1 MDSITLE
8 NYRCFGERQTVRL
21 APLTLLVG
29 ENSTGKTSFLALIRA
44 LWDMAYLNRVPNF
57 REPPFDLGSFREIA
71 HHRGRRGG
79 SAKSF
84 RASFTG
90 GALASS
96 PKYRSHEGVFVER
109 DAAPYPIERSLS
121 SETTEVRLFPDRRVA
136 SLRRGME
143 VRETPFHLFAHDK
156 KNLLSEWDVVFILLE
171 HNGRGVGVKD
181 EFIKDIVSSLQEP
194 FAPEGARPFA
204 VAPVRSKP
212 QRTYDPTLQ
221 EYDAEGDYV
230 PSYFASLAFHKDP
243 DWDYLKSRVEEY
255 GAAAG
260 LFNKIQ
266 VKFFDKTS
274 IGPFQIQVQ
283 RHSPNHVGPWR
294 NIIDVGYGVS
304 QSLPILTEI
313 FRIGPPKML
322 LLQQPEVHLHPKAQ
336 AALGSLFSQ
345 VIGADKHR
353 QFIIETHSEYL
364 IDRVRMEVRDGTSG
378 LRPEDISVVFF
389 ERNGLDVKAHNVR
402 FDELG
407 NVLDAPPSYGQFF
420 MDEMNRSVGF

>member
-8 NYRCFGERQTVRL
+8 NYRCFGEQQTARL

-29 ENSTGKTSFLALIRA
+29 ENSTGKTSFLALVRA

-57 REPPFDLGSFREIA
+57 RETPFDLGSFREIA
-71 HHRGRRGG
+71 HHRGRGG
-79 SAKSF
+79 SSAKSF

-90 GALASS
+90 GPLASS
-96 PKYRSHEGVFVER
+96 PGYRTHEGVFVER

-121 SETTEVRLFPDRRVA
+121 SASTEVRLFPERRIA
-136 SLRRGME
+136 SLRRGTE
-143 VRETPFHLFAHDK
+143 VRETPFNIFSHDR
-156 KNLLSEWDVVFILLE
+156 KNLLSEWEFVLLVLE
-171 HNGRGVGVKD
+171 DYGRTSEGKD
-181 EFIKDIVSSLQEP
+181 KFIKDIVSSLQEP
-194 FAPEGARPFA
+194 FTPEGARPFA
-204 VAPVRSKP
+204 IAPVRSKP

-243 DWDYLKSRVEEY
+243 DWDYLKSRIEEY

-260 LFNKIQ
+260 LFNRIQ

-274 IGPFQIQVQ
+274 VGPFQIQVQ
-283 RHSPNHVGPWR
+283 RHSPTHVGPWR

-304 QSLPILTEI
+304 QALPILTEI
-313 FRIGPPKML
+313 FRTGPPRVL

-336 AALGSLFSQ
+336 AALGTLFCKVVS
-345 VIGADKHR
+345 ADQHK
-353 QFIIETHSEYL
+353 QFIIETHSGYL
-364 IDRVRMEVRDGTSG
+364 IDRVRMEIRDGNSG
-378 LRPEDISVVFF
+378 LRPEDVSIVFF
-389 ERNGLDVKAHNVR
+389 ERNSLEVKIHNVR

-407 NVLDAPPSYGQFF
+407 NVLDAPLSYGQFF